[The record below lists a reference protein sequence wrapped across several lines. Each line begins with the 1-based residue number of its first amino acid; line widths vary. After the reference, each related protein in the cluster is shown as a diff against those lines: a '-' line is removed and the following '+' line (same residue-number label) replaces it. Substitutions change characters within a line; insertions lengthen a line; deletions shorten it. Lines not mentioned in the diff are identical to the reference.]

1 MESFRTKRFSKFAYC
16 DRIYAKVRIIKAYLR
31 VKGVYD
37 MSETI
42 RIQDD
47 LYMHVNKEW
56 LDNAVIPADKPAT
69 GGFINLDADVEK
81 LMIGDFNKMARGTPE
96 TPDENVKKAVR
107 LFKLAKNVKRRNAEG
122 LKPVQKDLDKIYNLK
137 SISDL
142 NRRIK
147 DFVLSRIALP
157 FGVGVDDDMKDTSRH
172 AFALRGPSTILPDTT
187 YYKEEM
193 KAQHDALIG
202 VWSQM
207 VAELLKRTTL
217 TETEQKTYLENALK
231 FDAVIATLVK
241 SSEEW
246 SEYVKTYNPMPTR
259 RVCTLLRP
267 VKFKKLLASFYG
279 ERIPETIIVAEPRFL
294 KGFSQL
300 FNEETF
306 ELYKSWAY
314 IDVLVSACGYLSE
327 ELRELASA
335 YRKVLTGVN
344 ELPSIEKQAY
354 STASSLFSEPVGLYY
369 GRKYFGEEAKKDVV
383 EMVHEIIDTYKV
395 RLERNGF
402 LSEATKQKAILKLNK
417 IAVKMGYP
425 DECNKL
431 YDKINF
437 GQRASFY
444 GAIKEI
450 LATRILD
457 NFEKLWLPVDRSEW
471 VMAGH
476 VVNACYNPT
485 SNDITFPAA
494 ILQKPFYSVNQS
506 RSENLGGI
514 GAVIG
519 HEISHAFDN
528 NGAKCDENGN
538 LNNWWT
544 KEDNKKFV
552 HKTKAMIKE
561 FEGIELEW
569 GKVNASFIVSEN
581 IADNGGMAVT
591 LEIMSNMEN
600 ADYEAYF
607 RNWARVW
614 CLKGRPEYLKLL
626 LQVDVH
632 APAYLRANM
641 QPRNFDAWYETFN
654 VKPTDKMYIAPKNR
668 VVIW

>member
-1 MESFRTKRFSKFAYC
+1 
-16 DRIYAKVRIIKAYLR
+16 
-31 VKGVYD
+31 
-37 MSETI
+37 MSNTI

-56 LDNAVIPADKPAT
+56 MDSAVIPADKPAT
-69 GGFINLDADVEK
+69 GGFINIDQDVEK
-81 LMIGDFNKMARGTPE
+81 LMISDFNKMANGKIDV
-96 TPDENVKKAVR
+96 PDANVQKAVN
-107 LFKLAKNVKRRNAEG
+107 LFKLAKNVKRRNKEG
-122 LKPVQKDLDKIYNLK
+122 IKPVLKDLDKIYKLK
-137 SISDL
+137 NVSDL
-142 NRRIK
+142 NRK
-147 DFVLSRIALP
+147 LKEFVLTNAELP
-157 FGVGVDDDMKDTSRH
+157 FGVGVDSDMKDTSRYS
-172 AFALRGPSTILPDTT
+172 FSLRGPSTILPDTT

-193 KAQHDALIG
+193 KAQHDALLG

-207 VAELLKRTTL
+207 TAELLKRTPL
-217 TETEQKTYLENALK
+217 TEDEQKTYLQNAIK
-231 FDAVIATLVK
+231 FDEIIASLVK

-246 SEYVKTYNPMPTR
+246 SEYVKSYNPMPAR

-267 VKFKKLLASFYG
+267 IKFKKLLIGLYG

-294 KGFSQL
+294 KGFSIL
-300 FNEETF
+300 FNEENF
-306 ELYKSWAY
+306 ELYKAWAY
-314 IDVLVSACGYLSE
+314 VNTLLSACGYLSE
-327 ELRELASA
+327 ELRELSSA

-354 STASSLFSEPVGLYY
+354 SVASRFIAEPVGLYY

-383 EMVHEIIDTYKV
+383 EMVHEIIDAYKV
-395 RLERNGF
+395 RLEHNEI
-402 LSEATKQKAILKLNK
+402 LSEETKKRAILKLDK
-417 IAVKMGYP
+417 IVVKMGYP
-425 DECNKL
+425 DECSKV
-431 YDKINF
+431 YDKISF
-437 GQRASFY
+437 GPRASFY
-444 GAIKEI
+444 GAYKEI
-450 LATRILD
+450 LAVHIAD
-457 NFEKLWLPVDRSEW
+457 NFERLWKPVDRTEW

-494 ILQKPFYSVNQS
+494 ILQKPFYSINQS

-552 HKTKAMIKE
+552 QKTKAMIKE

-569 GKVNASFIVSEN
+569 GKVNAAFIVSEN

-591 LEIMSNMEN
+591 LEIMSHMKD
-600 ADYEAYF
+600 ADYAAYF

-614 CLKGRPEYLKLL
+614 SLKGRPEYLKLL
-626 LQVDVH
+626 LQIDVH

-641 QPRNFDAWYETFN
+641 QPRNFNEWYQTFG
-654 VKPTDKMYIAPKNR
+654 VKPTDKMYLAPKKR
-668 VVIW
+668 VIIW